1 MTTEE
6 LYDKLKLIQKMKCET
21 QNLELKSA
29 EQGYPKRLY
38 DSLSSFSNQDDGG
51 IIVFGID
58 EKQDYK
64 EVGVYDAQDIQ
75 KKINEQCLQMNPVV
89 RPLITVVEKENKKFV
104 SAEIPGIDLAD
115 RPCYY
120 QGRGRLKGSYTRIG
134 DSDEPMTEYEI
145 YSYEAWKAGNGRISA
160 GCVEELEIDAYGECE
175 KMTYYNRE
183 DQFLRQRLQKEI
195 PILRA
200 LIQNLYEELDRKLHL
215 NGAKVPITFGYDTD
229 TLGSYTRRSA
239 HEKEHFH
246 FSLLFIAYGV
256 KNPLSKEDR
265 IDLFK
270 HEYAHY
276 MQYNMQIPEKYKWQA
291 GTHGSAWKYCCS
303 LIGAAP
309 TPYYK
314 AGEALMNHDYDKVLK
329 NRIHDKSVPV
339 RDTYQQLKTAQ
350 KKKDEVVQYKLG
362 DAVTHPKFGH
372 GIVEKINQRSGG
384 VHLHIRFDGEVKCID
399 QKWLSRKKYM

>member
-1 MTTEE
+1 M
-6 LYDKLKLIQKMKCET
+6 
-21 QNLELKSA
+21 
-29 EQGYPKRLY
+29 
-38 DSLSSFSNQDDGG
+38 
-51 IIVFGID
+51 
-58 EKQDYK
+58 
-64 EVGVYDAQDIQ
+64 
-75 KKINEQCLQMNPVV
+75 
-89 RPLITVVEKENKKFV
+89 
-104 SAEIPGIDLAD
+104 
-115 RPCYY
+115 
-120 QGRGRLKGSYTRIG
+120 
-134 DSDEPMTEYEI
+134 
-145 YSYEAWKAGNGRISA
+145 
-160 GCVEELEIDAYGECE
+160 EELEIDAYGECE

-309 TPYYK
+309 TAYYK
-314 AGEALMNHDYDKVLK
+314 AGEGLIKHDYDKALTK
-329 NRIHDKSVPV
+329 KFTDKSIPI
-339 RDTYQQLKTAQ
+339 RDTYSREQEYR
-350 KKKDEVVQYKLG
+350 KKKNSTVKFNIND
-362 DAVTHPKFGH
+362 DINHPKFGKGTIEH
-372 GIVEKINQRSGG
+372 IEQLEGSVR
-384 VHLHIRFDGEVKCID
+384 LHVRFGEDLKKID
-399 QKWLSRKKYM
+399 QKWLLQAGMKKAGAPRHI